1 MAFIDAHRHEVV
13 DGKELG
19 VEPICSVLSQAGLQV
34 AASTYYAAK
43 TRQRATDAARS
54 CVRRRARCVNRTG
67 IDGGSEPARGWSGV
81 STEEVSRG
89 VA

>member
-34 AASTYYAAK
+34 AASPYYAAK
-43 TRQRATDAARS
+43 TRPPSARS
-54 CVRRRARCVNRTG
+54 KTAWVRNGFTTPRAEVARIAAAITTRRAL
-67 IDGGSEPARGWSGV
+67 
-81 STEEVSRG
+81 
-89 VA
+89 